1 MNFKHKLNIA
11 QRVFKSLVFGQVP
24 NYAIVYVDGRCNM
37 HCSFC
42 CYAAMDAR
50 NSSNIMPSDWGHTFK
65 RAKSLLHLT
74 ITGGEPFLRKDL
86 TEIISEIINS
96 SGVPRVSIKSN
107 GFYLKRIKE
116 YIPELIKRHKN
127 TEFTLSISLDGPK
140 DIHDKVREFK
150 GAYDKVVE
158 TINTMEKYRKEKNF
172 FLRLASVLTTETKDF
187 LPGLLKQTEKW
198 PIDFHEVIL
207 VRDIPDDEQL
217 KLKEIYRQLS
227 ENQQKKASES
237 WKKGFNGK
245 MFDKLYKETIKR
257 LEKNKN
263 HSPCVA
269 GSRFVEIFPD
279 GVVRGCEVEKL
290 WNISSIGKVEK
301 TKDIVDILNS
311 KKAKDF
317 SKIAKDCSCTF
328 ECANAISTVY
338 DTKNWPSLV

>member
-1 MNFKHKLNIA
+1 MNFAHKFNIA
-11 QRVFKSLVFGQVP
+11 QRVVKSLVLGQVP

-42 CYAAMDAR
+42 IYAAMDAR
-50 NSSNIMPSDWGHTFK
+50 NSSNIMPSDWGHAFK

-86 TEIISEIINS
+86 VEIISEIINK

-140 DIHDKVREFK
+140 EIHDKVREFK

-158 TINTMEKYRKEKNF
+158 TINAMEKYRKEKNF
-172 FLRLASVLTTETKDF
+172 FLRLASVLTAETKEF
-187 LPGLLKQTEKW
+187 LPGLLNQTDKW

-207 VRDIPDDEQL
+207 VRDIPDEEQI
-217 KLKEIYRQLS
+217 KLKEIYRELS
-227 ENQQKKASES
+227 ENQQKKSS
-237 WKKGFNGK
+237 SGWRKSFNGK
-245 MFDKLYKETIKR
+245 IFDKLYKETIKR
-257 LEKNKN
+257 LDRVKN

-290 WNISSIGKVEK
+290 WDISTIGKVEK
-301 TKDIVDILNS
+301 SKDIVDILNS

-317 SKIAKDCSCTF
+317 SKIAKNCSCTF

>member
-1 MNFKHKLNIA
+1 MNLAHKINIA
-11 QRVFKSLVFGQVP
+11 QRVFKSLVIGQVP

-37 HCSFC
+37 HCNFC

-50 NSSNIMPSDWGHTFK
+50 NSSNVMPSDWGRVFK

-86 TEIISEIINS
+86 TEIISEIIKS

-107 GFYLKRIKE
+107 GFYIKRIKE
-116 YIPELIKRHKN
+116 YIPELINKHKN

-140 DIHDKVREFK
+140 DIHDKVRNFK

-158 TINTMEKYRKEKNF
+158 TVNYMERYRKEKNF
-172 FLRLASVLTTETKDF
+172 FLRLASVLTNETKEFLPDF
-187 LPGLLKQTEKW
+187 LNQTDKW

-207 VRDIPDDEQL
+207 VRDIPDEEQL
-217 KLKEIYRQLS
+217 KLKDVYQKLS
-227 ENQQKKASES
+227 ESQQKKSS
-237 WKKGFNGK
+237 KNWKKSFNGK
-245 MFDKLYKETIKR
+245 IFDKLYKETIKR
-257 LEKNKN
+257 LDKNKN

-279 GVVRGCEVEKL
+279 GVVRGCEIEKL
-290 WNISSIGKVEK
+290 WNISNIGKVEK
-301 TKDIVDILNS
+301 EKDIVDILNS

-317 SKIAKDCSCTF
+317 AKFAKNCSCTF

>member
-1 MNFKHKLNIA
+1 MNFAHKFNIA
-11 QRVFKSLVFGQVP
+11 QRVFKSLILGQVP

-50 NSSNIMPSDWGHTFK
+50 NSSNIMPSDWGNTFK

-86 TEIISEIINS
+86 TEIISEIINN

-158 TINTMEKYRKEKNF
+158 TVHTMESYRKEKNF
-172 FLRLASVLTTETKDF
+172 FLRLASVLTNETKDF
-187 LPGLLKQTEKW
+187 LPGLLNQTDKW
-198 PIDFHEVIL
+198 PIDFHEIIL
-207 VRDIPDDEQL
+207 VRDIPEEEQL

-227 ENQQKKASES
+227 ESQQKKSS
-237 WKKGFNGK
+237 KNWRKSFNGK
-245 MFDKLYKETIKR
+245 IFDKLYKETIKR
-257 LEKNKN
+257 LDKNTN

-317 SKIAKDCSCTF
+317 SKIAKNCSCTF

>member
-1 MNFKHKLNIA
+1 MNFAHKFNIA
-11 QRVFKSLVFGQVP
+11 QRVFKSLVFGQIP

-50 NSSNIMPSDWGHTFK
+50 NSSNIMPADWGNTFK

-86 TEIISEIINS
+86 TEIISEIIEN

-116 YIPELIKRHKN
+116 YIPELIKKHKN

-140 DIHDKVREFK
+140 DIHDKVRQFK

-158 TINTMEKYRKEKNF
+158 TVNTMEKYRKEKNF

-187 LPGLLKQTEKW
+187 LPGLLDQTDNW

-227 ENQQKKASES
+227 ENQQKKSS
-237 WKKGFNGK
+237 KGWRKSINGK
-245 MFDKLYKETIKR
+245 IFDKLYKETIKR
-257 LEKNKN
+257 LDKHKN

-279 GVVRGCEVEKL
+279 GIVRGCEVEKL
-290 WNISSIGKVEK
+290 WDISTIGKVEK
-301 TKDIVDILNS
+301 SKDIVDILNS

-317 SKIAKDCSCTF
+317 SKIAKNCSCTF

>member
-1 MNFKHKLNIA
+1 MNFAHKFNIA
-11 QRVFKSLVFGQVP
+11 QRVVKSLVLGQVP

-42 CYAAMDAR
+42 IYAAMDAR
-50 NSSNIMPSDWGHTFK
+50 NSSNIMPSDWGHAFK

-86 TEIISEIINS
+86 VEIISEIINK

-140 DIHDKVREFK
+140 EIHDKVREFK

-158 TINTMEKYRKEKNF
+158 TINAMEKYRKEKNF
-172 FLRLASVLTTETKDF
+172 FLRLASVLTADTKEF
-187 LPGLLKQTEKW
+187 LPGLLNQTDKW

-207 VRDIPDDEQL
+207 VRDIPDEEQI
-217 KLKEIYRQLS
+217 KLKEIYRELS
-227 ENQQKKASES
+227 ENQQKKSS
-237 WKKGFNGK
+237 SGWRKSFNGK
-245 MFDKLYKETIKR
+245 IFDKLYKETIKR
-257 LEKNKN
+257 LDRVKN

-301 TKDIVDILNS
+301 TNDIVDILNS

-317 SKIAKDCSCTF
+317 AKVAKNCSCTF

-338 DTKNWPSLV
+338 DTRNWPSLV

>member
-1 MNFKHKLNIA
+1 MNFAHKLNIA

-50 NSSNIMPSDWGHTFK
+50 NSSNIMPKDWGNTFK

-86 TEIISEIINS
+86 TEIISEIINN

-158 TINTMEKYRKEKNF
+158 TINIMAEYRKEKNF
-172 FLRLASVLTTETKDF
+172 FLRLASVLTAETKEF
-187 LPGLLKQTEKW
+187 LPGLLNETDKW

-207 VRDIPDDEQL
+207 VRDIPDEEQI

-227 ENQQKKASES
+227 ESQQKKSS
-237 WKKGFNGK
+237 KNWRKSFNGK
-245 MFDKLYKETIKR
+245 IFDKLYKETIKR
-257 LEKNKN
+257 LDKHKN

-279 GVVRGCEVEKL
+279 GVVRGCEVSKL
-290 WNISSIGKVEK
+290 WDISTIGKVEE

>member
-1 MNFKHKLNIA
+1 MNFAHKINIA
-11 QRVFKSLVFGQVP
+11 NRVFKSLVFGQVP

-37 HCSFC
+37 HCDFC
-42 CYAAMDAR
+42 CHAAMDAR
-50 NSSNIMPSDWGHTFK
+50 NSSNIMPSDWGYVFK

-86 TEIISEIINS
+86 TDIISEIVNN

-107 GFYLKRIKE
+107 GFYLERIKE
-116 YIPELIKRHKN
+116 YIPELISRHKN

-140 DIHDKVREFK
+140 DIHDKVRNFK

-158 TINTMEKYRKEKNF
+158 TVNSMEKYRKEKNF
-172 FLRLASVLTTETKDF
+172 FLRLASVLTNETKDF
-187 LPGLLKQTEKW
+187 LPGLLNQTDKW

-207 VRDIPDDEQL
+207 VRDIPDEEQL
-217 KLKEIYRQLS
+217 KLKEIYRELS
-227 ENQQKKASES
+227 ANQQKKSS
-237 WKKGFNGK
+237 SGWKKSFNGK
-245 MFDKLYKETIKR
+245 IFDKLYKETIKR

-290 WNISSIGKVEK
+290 WDMSTIGKVEK
-301 TKDIVDILNS
+301 QKDIVDILNS
-311 KKAKDF
+311 QKAKEF
-317 SKIAKDCSCTF
+317 AKFAKNCSCTF

-338 DTKNWPSLV
+338 DTRNWPSLI

>member
-1 MNFKHKLNIA
+1 MNFAHKFNIA

-50 NSSNIMPSDWGHTFK
+50 NSSNIMPKDWGNTFK

-86 TEIISEIINS
+86 TEIISEIINN

-158 TINTMEKYRKEKNF
+158 TINTMAEYRKEKNF
-172 FLRLASVLTTETKDF
+172 FLRLASVLTAETKEF
-187 LPGLLKQTEKW
+187 LPGLLNETDKW

-207 VRDIPDDEQL
+207 VRDIPDEEQI

-227 ENQQKKASES
+227 ESQQKKTSKNWRKS
-237 WKKGFNGK
+237 FNGK
-245 MFDKLYKETIKR
+245 IFDKLYKETIKR
-257 LEKNKN
+257 LDKHKN

-279 GVVRGCEVEKL
+279 GVVRGCEVSKL
-290 WNISSIGKVEK
+290 WDISTIGKVEE

>member
-1 MNFKHKLNIA
+1 MNFAHKFNIA
-11 QRVFKSLVFGQVP
+11 QRVFKSLVLGQVP

-50 NSSNIMPSDWGHTFK
+50 NSSNIMPADWGNTFK
-65 RAKSLLHLT
+65 RTKSLLHLT

-86 TEIISEIINS
+86 TEIISQIINN

-140 DIHDKVREFK
+140 DIHDKVRQFK

-158 TINTMEKYRKEKNF
+158 TINTMQIYRKEKNF
-172 FLRLASVLTTETKDF
+172 FLRLASVLTTETKDL
-187 LPGLLKQTEKW
+187 LPGLLNVTDKW

-207 VRDIPDDEQL
+207 VRDIPDDEQF
-217 KLKEIYRQLS
+217 KLKEIYKDLS
-227 ENQQKKASES
+227 EKQQKKSS
-237 WKKGFNGK
+237 KGWRKSFNGK
-245 MFDKLYKETIKR
+245 IFDKLYKETIKR
-257 LEKNKN
+257 LDKNKN

-290 WNISSIGKVEK
+290 WDISSIGKVDQ

-338 DTKNWPSLV
+338 DTKNWPSLI

>member
-1 MNFKHKLNIA
+1 MNFAHKFNIA

-50 NSSNIMPSDWGHTFK
+50 NSSNIMPKDWGNTFK

-86 TEIISEIINS
+86 TEIISEIINN

-158 TINTMEKYRKEKNF
+158 TINTMAEYRKEKNF
-172 FLRLASVLTTETKDF
+172 FLRLASVLTSETKEF
-187 LPGLLKQTEKW
+187 LPGLLNETDKW

-207 VRDIPDDEQL
+207 VRDIPDEEQI

-227 ENQQKKASES
+227 ESQQKKTSKNWRKS
-237 WKKGFNGK
+237 FNGK
-245 MFDKLYKETIKR
+245 IFDKLYKETIKR
-257 LEKNKN
+257 LDKHKN

-279 GVVRGCEVEKL
+279 GVVRGCEVSKL
-290 WNISSIGKVEK
+290 WDISTIGKVEE
-301 TKDIVDILNS
+301 TKDIIDILNS

>member
-1 MNFKHKLNIA
+1 MNFVHKFNIA

-50 NSSNIMPSDWGHTFK
+50 NSSNIMPKDWGNTFK

-86 TEIISEIINS
+86 TEIISEIINN

-158 TINTMEKYRKEKNF
+158 TINIMAEYRKEKNF
-172 FLRLASVLTTETKDF
+172 FLRLASVLTVETKEF
-187 LPGLLKQTEKW
+187 LPGLLNETDKW

-207 VRDIPDDEQL
+207 VRDIPDEEQI

-227 ENQQKKASES
+227 ESQQKKTSKNWRKS
-237 WKKGFNGK
+237 FNGK
-245 MFDKLYKETIKR
+245 IFDKLYKETIKR
-257 LEKNKN
+257 LDKHKN

-279 GVVRGCEVEKL
+279 GVVRGCEVSKL
-290 WNISSIGKVEK
+290 WDISTIGKVEE

>member
-1 MNFKHKLNIA
+1 MNIIHKTNIA
-11 QRVFKSLVFGQVP
+11 QRVFKSLFLGQVP

-37 HCSFC
+37 HCDFC

-50 NSSNIMPSDWGHTFK
+50 NSSNITPDDWGIVFK

-86 TEIISEIINS
+86 TEIISKIVSN
-96 SGVPRVSIKSN
+96 SGVPRVSIKTN

-116 YIPELIKRHKN
+116 YIPKLISRHKN

-140 DIHDKVREFK
+140 NVHDKVRNFE

-158 TINTMEKYRKEKNF
+158 TVNTMKDYRKEKNF
-172 FLRLASVLTTETKDF
+172 FLRLASVLTSETKNF
-187 LPGLLKQTEKW
+187 LPEFLEQTDKW

-207 VRDIPDDEQL
+207 VRDIPDEEQIQ
-217 KLKEIYRQLS
+217 LKEIYKKLS
-227 ENQQKKASES
+227 ENQQKKTSHD
-237 WKKGFNGK
+237 WKKSFNGK
-245 MFDKLYKETIKR
+245 IFDKLYKETIKR
-257 LEKNKN
+257 LDKNKN

-279 GVVRGCEVEKL
+279 GIVRGCEVEKL
-290 WNISSIGKVEK
+290 WDISTIGKVEK
-301 TKDIVDILNS
+301 HQDIVDILDS
-311 KKAKDF
+311 KKAKEF
-317 SKIAKDCSCTF
+317 SKFAKKCSCTF

-338 DTKNWPSLV
+338 DAKNWPSLI

>member
-1 MNFKHKLNIA
+1 MNFLHKINIGN
-11 QRVFKSLVFGQVP
+11 RVFKSLFFGQVP

-37 HCSFC
+37 HCDFC
-42 CYAAMDAR
+42 CHAAMDAR
-50 NSSNIMPSDWGHTFK
+50 NTGTVSPSNWGNAFR

-86 TEIISEIINS
+86 TEIISEIIIN

-107 GFYLKRIKE
+107 GFYIKRIE
-116 YIPELIKRHKN
+116 EVIPILIKRFPN

-140 DIHDKVREFK
+140 DVHDKVRNFK
-150 GAYDKVVE
+150 GAYDKVLE
-158 TINTMEKYRKEKNF
+158 TISTIEKYRKEKNF
-172 FLRLASVLTTETKDF
+172 FLRLASVLTTETKEFLPDF
-187 LPGLLKQTEKW
+187 LNQTDKW

-207 VRDIPDDEQL
+207 VRDIPDEEQL
-217 KLKEIYRQLS
+217 KLKIIYKELS
-227 ENQQKKASES
+227 EGQQKKSS
-237 WKKGFNGK
+237 NNWKKSFNGK
-245 MFDKLYKETIKR
+245 IFDRLYKETIKR

-279 GVVRGCEVEKL
+279 GLVRGCEVEKL
-290 WNISSIGKVEK
+290 WDMSTIGKVENK
-301 TKDIVDILNS
+301 VDIVDILNS

-317 SKIAKDCSCTF
+317 AKFAKNCSCTF

-338 DTKNWPSLV
+338 DTKNWPSLI

>member
-1 MNFKHKLNIA
+1 MNFAHKINIA

-50 NSSNIMPSDWGHTFK
+50 NSSNIMPKDWGNTFK

-86 TEIISEIINS
+86 TEIISEIINN

-158 TINTMEKYRKEKNF
+158 TINTMAEYRKEKNF
-172 FLRLASVLTTETKDF
+172 FLRLASVLTAETKEF
-187 LPGLLKQTEKW
+187 LPGLLNETDKW

-207 VRDIPDDEQL
+207 VRDIPDEEQI
-217 KLKEIYRQLS
+217 KLKEIYKQLS
-227 ENQQKKASES
+227 ESQQKKSS
-237 WKKGFNGK
+237 KNWRKSFNGK
-245 MFDKLYKETIKR
+245 IFDKLYKETIKR
-257 LEKNKN
+257 LDKNKK

-279 GVVRGCEVEKL
+279 GVVRGCEVSKL
-290 WNISSIGKVEK
+290 WDISTIGKVEE

>member
-1 MNFKHKLNIA
+1 MNFAHKLNIA
-11 QRVFKSLVFGQVP
+11 QRVFKSLVLGQVP

-50 NSSNIMPSDWGHTFK
+50 NSSNIMPEDWGNTFK

-86 TEIISEIINS
+86 TEIISEIINK

-158 TINTMEKYRKEKNF
+158 TINIMAEYRKEKNF
-172 FLRLASVLTTETKDF
+172 FLRLASVLTAETKEF
-187 LPGLLKQTEKW
+187 LPGLLNETDKW

-207 VRDIPDDEQL
+207 VRDIPDDEQI

-227 ENQQKKASES
+227 ESQQKKSS
-237 WKKGFNGK
+237 KNWRKSFNGK
-245 MFDKLYKETIKR
+245 IFDKLYKETIKR
-257 LEKNKN
+257 LDKHKN

-279 GVVRGCEVEKL
+279 GVVRGCEVSKL
-290 WNISSIGKVEK
+290 WDISTIGKVEE

>member
-1 MNFKHKLNIA
+1 MNFAHKLNIA
-11 QRVFKSLVFGQVP
+11 QRVFKSLVLGQVP

-50 NSSNIMPSDWGHTFK
+50 NSSNIMPSDWGNTFK

-86 TEIISEIINS
+86 TEIISEIINN

-116 YIPELIKRHKN
+116 YIPKLIERHKN

-158 TINTMEKYRKEKNF
+158 TVHTMESYRKEKNF

-187 LPGLLKQTEKW
+187 LPELLNQTDKW

-227 ENQQKKASES
+227 ENQQKKSS
-237 WKKGFNGK
+237 KNWRKSFNGK
-245 MFDKLYKETIKR
+245 IFDKLYKETIKR
-257 LEKNKN
+257 LDKNKN

-279 GVVRGCEVEKL
+279 GVVRGCEVQKL
-290 WNISSIGKVEK
+290 WDISTIGKVEQ

>member
-1 MNFKHKLNIA
+1 MNFAHKFNIA

-50 NSSNIMPSDWGHTFK
+50 NSSNIMPKDWGNTFK

-86 TEIISEIINS
+86 TEIISEIINN

-158 TINTMEKYRKEKNF
+158 TINIMAEYRKEKNF
-172 FLRLASVLTTETKDF
+172 FLRLASVLTSETKEF
-187 LPGLLKQTEKW
+187 LPGLLNETDKW

-207 VRDIPDDEQL
+207 VRDIPDDEQI

-227 ENQQKKASES
+227 ESQQKKSS
-237 WKKGFNGK
+237 KNWRKSFNGK
-245 MFDKLYKETIKR
+245 IFDKLYKETIKR
-257 LEKNKN
+257 LDKHKN

-279 GVVRGCEVEKL
+279 GVVRGCEVSKL
-290 WNISSIGKVEK
+290 WDISTIGKVEE

>member
-1 MNFKHKLNIA
+1 MNFAHKINIA

-50 NSSNIMPSDWGHTFK
+50 NSSNIMPADWGNTFK

-86 TEIISEIINS
+86 TEIISEIINN

-158 TINTMEKYRKEKNF
+158 TINAMEKYRKEKNF

-187 LPGLLKQTEKW
+187 LPGLLNQTDKW

-207 VRDIPDDEQL
+207 VRDIPDDEQI

-227 ENQQKKASES
+227 ESQQKKSS
-237 WKKGFNGK
+237 KNWRKSFNGK
-245 MFDKLYKETIKR
+245 IFDKLYKETIKR
-257 LEKNKN
+257 LDKNKK

>member
-1 MNFKHKLNIA
+1 MNFAHKFNIA

-50 NSSNIMPSDWGHTFK
+50 NSSNIMPKDWGNTFK

-86 TEIISEIINS
+86 TEIISEIINN

-158 TINTMEKYRKEKNF
+158 TINIMAEYRKEKNF
-172 FLRLASVLTTETKDF
+172 FLRLASVLTSETKEF
-187 LPGLLKQTEKW
+187 LPGLLNETDKW

-207 VRDIPDDEQL
+207 VRDIPDEEQI

-227 ENQQKKASES
+227 ESQQKKTSKNWRKS
-237 WKKGFNGK
+237 FNGK
-245 MFDKLYKETIKR
+245 IFDKLYKETIKR
-257 LEKNKN
+257 LDKHKN

-279 GVVRGCEVEKL
+279 GVVRGCEVSKL
-290 WNISSIGKVEK
+290 WDISTIGKVEE

>member
-1 MNFKHKLNIA
+1 MNFAHKFNIA
-11 QRVFKSLVFGQVP
+11 QRVVKSLVLGQVP

-42 CYAAMDAR
+42 IYAAMDAR
-50 NSSNIMPSDWGHTFK
+50 NSSNIMPSDWGHAFK

-86 TEIISEIINS
+86 VEIISEIINK

-140 DIHDKVREFK
+140 EIHDKVREFK

-158 TINTMEKYRKEKNF
+158 TINAMEKYRKEKNF
-172 FLRLASVLTTETKDF
+172 FLRLASVLTAETKEF
-187 LPGLLKQTEKW
+187 LPGLLNQTDKW

-207 VRDIPDDEQL
+207 VRDIPDEEQI
-217 KLKEIYRQLS
+217 KLKEIYRELS
-227 ENQQKKASES
+227 ENQQKKSS
-237 WKKGFNGK
+237 SGWRKSFNGK
-245 MFDKLYKETIKR
+245 IFDKLYKETIKR
-257 LEKNKN
+257 LDRVKN

-301 TKDIVDILNS
+301 TNDIVDILNS

-317 SKIAKDCSCTF
+317 AKVAKNCSCTF

-338 DTKNWPSLV
+338 DTRNWPSLV

>member
-1 MNFKHKLNIA
+1 MNFLHKINIA
-11 QRVFKSLVFGQVP
+11 NRVFKSLVFGQVP

-37 HCSFC
+37 HCDFC
-42 CYAAMDAR
+42 CHAAMDAR
-50 NSSNIMPSDWGHTFK
+50 NSSNIMPSDWGYVFK

-86 TEIISEIINS
+86 TDIISEIVNN

-116 YIPELIKRHKN
+116 YIPELISRHKN

-140 DIHDKVREFK
+140 DIHDKVRNFK

-158 TINTMEKYRKEKNF
+158 TVNSMEEYRKEKNF
-172 FLRLASVLTTETKDF
+172 FLRLASVLTNETKDF
-187 LPGLLKQTEKW
+187 LPGLLNQTDKW

-207 VRDIPDDEQL
+207 VRDIPDEEQL
-217 KLKEIYRQLS
+217 KLKEIYRELS
-227 ENQQKKASES
+227 ANQQKKSS
-237 WKKGFNGK
+237 SGWRKSFNGK
-245 MFDKLYKETIKR
+245 IFDKLYKETIKR

-290 WNISSIGKVEK
+290 WDMSKIGKVEK
-301 TKDIVDILNS
+301 QKDIVDILNS
-311 KKAKDF
+311 QKAKEF
-317 SKIAKDCSCTF
+317 AKFAKNCSCTF

-338 DTKNWPSLV
+338 DTRNWPSLI